1 MNIVRQAF
9 AAAVLLAFPLV
20 GAPARAAQ
28 PITIGFSME
37 LTGPLSV
44 VGRTGLLAM
53 QIWVDDINKK
63 GGLLGRPVKLD
74 YYDDQ
79 SNPSLVP
86 GIYTK
91 LIDIDKVDLLISSY
105 GTNLTVPAMPIVIQ
119 HNRLFF
125 GLFALAINNR
135 FHYPRYFS
143 MLVYGP
149 HPQLAFSK
157 GFFDLAMAQK
167 PKPKTVALVAA
178 DAEFAQSAVAGART
192 NAKAAGLKIVYDRSY
207 PPGTV
212 DFTPIVRAVGATR
225 PDIVYVASYP
235 PGTVGILRAVHEI
248 GLQTNMLGGAFVG
261 TAAAALETQLGP
273 EMNGIING
281 ALWAPVPTMMFPG
294 IAHFLKEYQAR
305 AKAAG
310 VDPLGYFMPPFAYA
324 ELQILGDAV
333 EATRSLNQD
342 TLARYI
348 HSHTFHT
355 IVGDITF
362 GPSGEWIKA
371 RPVWIQYH
379 NIKGHGLDQFEG
391 AKTVMIL
398 APPKYKT
405 GTLIYPYTRAH

>member
-9 AAAVLLAFPLV
+9 AAAVLLAFPLA

-53 QIWVDDINKK
+53 QIWADDINKK

-192 NAKAAGLKIVYDRSY
+192 NAKAAGLQIVYDRSY

-310 VDPLGYFMPPFAYA
+310 VDPLGYFLPPFAYA

-333 EATRSLNQD
+333 EATRSLDQD

-362 GPSGEWIKA
+362 G
-371 RPVWIQYH
+371 
-379 NIKGHGLDQFEG
+379 
-391 AKTVMIL
+391 
-398 APPKYKT
+398 
-405 GTLIYPYTRAH
+405 